1 MKGRELLMILRI
13 CWVVAGLWTG
23 LALAQEP
30 KSVSEQDFLGDMPI
44 VLSVSRLPQ
53 RLDETPGAVSILDRR
68 TIRMSGARDVADLL
82 RLVPG
87 FQVSNSFEGN
97 APQASYHG
105 NWGDFANHIQVMV
118 DGRSVYST
126 FLQGSTGP
134 GLQTVAIE
142 DIERIEVMRGSNS
155 AAYGARAFLGTIN
168 IVTRDPLDTMG
179 TQAQIVSGSNGIQDT
194 LVRLGWGDDRAQYRI
209 GVDRRA
215 DNGLSGASGP
225 NSVSRVNFR
234 ADFQPGAGDSLELR
248 AGQMQLDSSVGFV
261 DQIGN
266 APRTRGLDSSY
277 LQLDWRRNLGPDSD
291 LALQISHMDES
302 VKDRFAYVPVPGL
315 LIDFGG
321 RASNDNFSLQHT
333 FRQSPDLRVVWGAE
347 LRREM
352 VASQPLFNTTSEFV
366 TDFNRLFGNA
376 EWRLHADWLL
386 NVGGMREYNSITGD
400 HILPRAVLN
409 WHFSPGQTL
418 RYGVSQAYRTPSTF
432 ENAANVRYNDPSS
445 GALLAITTVG
455 TARVQAEGIVA
466 REIGYLGDFPSLA
479 LNLDVRV
486 FHEYISKFIQTLL
499 YPMPGGLLTCTPA
512 GVSSGSVPC
521 VSGYFNGENFQN
533 QGVEYQLRW
542 KPWQDANLILNQ
554 SYVNSSWTDNGS
566 YQGQPLTSAG
576 VMFMQKLPGG
586 LDFSVLYTQSN
597 STNFI
602 GTANPT
608 VVATSRT
615 DVRLAWPLRIAAQ
628 RGEVSLVVQ
637 NMGQAYADFLPDTV
651 FRRQAFVMLRL
662 DN

>member
-1 MKGRELLMILRI
+1 MKGRELLMIRRI
-13 CWVVAGLWTG
+13 CWVVVGLLPG

-542 KPWQDANLILNQ
+542 KPWQGANLILNQ